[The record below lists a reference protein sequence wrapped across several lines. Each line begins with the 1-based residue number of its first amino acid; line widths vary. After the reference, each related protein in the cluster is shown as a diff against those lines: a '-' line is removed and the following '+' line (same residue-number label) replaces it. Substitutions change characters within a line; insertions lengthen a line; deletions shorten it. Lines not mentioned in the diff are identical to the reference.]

1 MFENLPW
8 DTAHWYAAGLML
20 AMTGLVVTVRP
31 GLRRI
36 MTLLVQQRAPTW
48 VEPGTVLLQAVVLVS
63 GLIVIV
69 GWFGINTIMAVFAAL
84 LLWFIGKGLRHGRR
98 LMAALAG
105 LRPRPKPATQNST
118 APVYTRSESPSP
130 LTAPIGEL
138 APAAIP
144 VEGKAEPSIAAL
156 SSTPTT
162 DTALALM
169 TPLPTDGAPAPT
181 VVTTL
186 KPRRQAVAL
195 KPRPPLGKKTTTGLF

>member
-1 MFENLPW
+1 MFENLQW
-8 DTAHWYAAGLML
+8 NAAHWYAAGLTL
-20 AMTGLVVTVRP
+20 AMAGLVVTVQP

-36 MTLLVQQRAPTW
+36 MTLLVQQRTPTW

-63 GLIVIV
+63 GLIVII
-69 GWFGINTIMAVFAAL
+69 GWFGTNTIMAVFATL
-84 LLWFIGKGLRHGRR
+84 LLWFSGISLRYGSQ
-98 LMAALAG
+98 LIAALAG

-118 APVYTRSESPSP
+118 APVYTHSEVPSP
-130 LTAPIGEL
+130 LTAPVGEL
-138 APAAIP
+138 APAATP

-156 SSTPTT
+156 SATPTT

-169 TPLPTDGAPAPT
+169 TPLPTDVAPAPT